1 MESDER
7 ATAHLIA
14 ERTLALSSE
23 DPRPPRRRLAMAV
36 GSSLTVLILVS
47 VGLLYFWPAGRAQ
60 KIAAPESAPL
70 PEENGGA
77 NAGED
82 AGQPGQTGTLNCNAW
97 PPATVVIDG
106 KRRGTTPLRGVRL
119 RPGAH
124 TLLFTTTDG
133 LLRKELQVTIQPSET
148 RTIAVTLG
156 R

>member
-23 DPRPPRRRLAMAV
+23 EPRSPRRRLAMAV

-47 VGLLYFWPAGRAQ
+47 VGLLYLFWPAGRAQ
-60 KIAAPESAPL
+60 KNPPPADPAL
-70 PEENGGA
+70 VLQEEDGGA
-77 NAGED
+77 PGE
-82 AGQPGQTGTLNCNAW
+82 TGTLNCNAW
-97 PPATVVIDG
+97 PPATVIIDG
-106 KRRGTTPLRGVRL
+106 KRRGATPLRGVRL
-119 RPGAH
+119 RPGTH
-124 TLLFTTTDG
+124 TLLFVTTDG

>member
-1 MESDER
+1 VESDER

-60 KIAAPESAPL
+60 KTPPSSAPAISPL
-70 PEENGGA
+70 PEE
-77 NAGED
+77 ED
-82 AGQPGQTGTLNCNAW
+82 GGQPGETGTLNCNAW

-106 KRRGTTPLRGVRL
+106 KRRGATPLRGVRL
-119 RPGAH
+119 RPGTH